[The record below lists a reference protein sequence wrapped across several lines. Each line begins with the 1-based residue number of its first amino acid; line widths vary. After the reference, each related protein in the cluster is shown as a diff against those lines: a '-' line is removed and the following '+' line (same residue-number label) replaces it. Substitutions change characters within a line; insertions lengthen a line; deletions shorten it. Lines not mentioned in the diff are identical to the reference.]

1 MKTKGTVT
9 APPKKSKPTGQ
20 SLRLKKK
27 APTSSKINTHHSPAG
42 ISNVSTTAAKIP
54 RKRSP
59 GSSRV
64 GTNAGRKQLLANSA
78 SGRMESQVVLWFSA
92 LSNHKN
98 AQMVMGDM
106 SPRCYFLSA
115 AKSTFYDL
123 MKAKMLPPAASSLL
137 RLSPNSYSCPSTPHH
152 SPILPPCLIDSNKM
166 LA

>member
-1 MKTKGTVT
+1 MMKTKGTVT

-20 SLRLKKK
+20 SLRSKKK
-27 APTSSKINTHHSPAG
+27 APTSSKINIHHSPTG

-106 SPRCYFLSA
+106 SPRCYFLNA

-137 RLSPNSYSCPSTPHH
+137 GLSLKFIFMPQHPPSF
-152 SPILPPCLIDSNKM
+152 SNIAP
-166 LA
+166 LLD